1 LIKINKEKLK
11 KIKRSAPIFIIGCPR
26 SGTTFCFKAL
36 SEVLDVGFG
45 RDNTLFMKL
54 YKNISKYGDLSED
67 RNVRKLLS
75 KVYSSYDYQKR
86 FKQLDII
93 NDEFISCIEERKYSN
108 IVRTIYAYMALT
120 QGKSRWGGKTP
131 DYTGSIESLIDFF
144 PDIKIIH
151 LVRDGRDVALS
162 LYNRL
167 WGPKDAYVAA
177 TYWKKSVDLA
187 SIGKRFTNKRF
198 IEIRYEDLLKTPDTV
213 FKQLLNFFDFSEL
226 DYRKK
231 CLEFEKK
238 IIPKIKKNN
247 AYKWKSK
254 MRQRDVRIFEL
265 AAGQQ
270 LKRYGYEIVNKEH
283 TKCDLSTVRRGYHH
297 GRNLFI
303 KGIKGHLFPNI
314 YRRLLRMRRY

>member
-1 LIKINKEKLK
+1 VRINKEKLK
-11 KIKRSAPIFIIGCPR
+11 KIERSAPIFIIGCPR

-45 RDNTLFMKL
+45 RDARLFMKL

-67 RNVRKLLS
+67 RNLRKLLG

-93 NDEFISCIEERKYSN
+93 NDDFISCIEERKYSK

-120 QGKSRWGGKTP
+120 RGKSRWGGKTP
-131 DYTGSIESLIDFF
+131 DYTRSIESLIDFF

-162 LYNRL
+162 LYNKL

-177 TYWKKSVDLA
+177 TFWKKRVDSA
-187 SIGKRFTNKRF
+187 TIGKRFTNKRF
-198 IEIRYEDLLKTPDTV
+198 IEIRYEDLLKTPDIV
-213 FKQLLNFFDFSEL
+213 FKQLLNFFDFSDL

-247 AYKWKSK
+247 AYKWKYM

-283 TKCDLSTVRRGYHH
+283 TKCELSAVKRGYHH
-297 GRNLFI
+297 GRNLFMR
-303 KGIKGHLFPNI
+303 GIKGHLFQNM
-314 YRRLLRMRRY
+314 YKRLLRMKRY